1 MRSIIFDPFSGASG
15 DMILGTLISL
25 GADREK
31 VREIIESSVD
41 VSVRIDKANKRGI
54 SAVDVHIDVDH
65 EEHER
70 HYHEL
75 VDIVNNAGL
84 SPKVEHSALAIFE
97 IMAKAES
104 KVHGKSLDQLHFHE
118 VGQNDALADV
128 IGSCFAM
135 HEIGA
140 DAIYCLPI
148 NVGGGRVKAAHGS
161 MPVPAPATLE
171 ILQQTGL
178 TFYGLGNRELLTP
191 TGAAILGHFAKPIEN
206 LPRGKVLSIGYG
218 AGDADTEDPN
228 VLRSTLIDTEGDLSR
243 DSIEVLETNVDDVT
257 GEVLG
262 NLFEKLLSIGARDVA
277 IVPATM
283 KKGRT
288 GHIIKVITKPEHSA
302 NIAREI
308 MRETGTL
315 GIRVIPTKH
324 RYTAD
329 RRMDNVRIVIRG
341 KAYDIPVK
349 IAEDANGEI
358 LHISAEYEDCKRV
371 AKEWNLPL
379 KDIIRKVEE
388 EAWNIHG
395 PEDMF

>member
-1 MRSIIFDPFSGASG
+1 M
-15 DMILGTLISL
+15 
-25 GADREK
+25 
-31 VREIIESSVD
+31 
-41 VSVRIDKANKRGI
+41 
-54 SAVDVHIDVDH
+54 
-65 EEHER
+65 
-70 HYHEL
+70 
-75 VDIVNNAGL
+75 NAGL
-84 SPKVEHSALAIFE
+84 PPKVEHSVLAVFE
-97 IMAKAES
+97 LMGRAES
-104 KVHGKSLDQLHFHE
+104 KVHGESLDELHFHE

-178 TFYGLGNRELLTP
+178 VFYGSGKRELLTP
-191 TGAAILGHFAKPIEN
+191 TGAAILGHFARPIEN
-206 LPRGKVLSIGYG
+206 FPKGKVLSVGYG

-228 VLRSTLIDTEGDLSR
+228 VLRSTLINMEDDLSR

-302 NIAREI
+302 TIAREI

-329 RRMDNVRIVIRG
+329 RRMDSVKVIIRG
-341 KAYDIPVK
+341 KVYDIPVK
-349 IAEDANGEI
+349 IAEDHTGEI
-358 LHISAEYEDCKRV
+358 LHISAEYEDCKKV
-371 AKEWNLPL
+371 AKELDLPL
-379 KDIIRKVEE
+379 KNVIRKVEE
-388 EAWNIHG
+388 EAWNIYG
-395 PEDMF
+395 SGYLA

>member
-1 MRSIIFDPFSGASG
+1 MRAIIFDAFSGASG

-31 VREIIESSVD
+31 IRETIESAVD
-41 VSVRIDKANKRGI
+41 VSVRIGEANKRGI
-54 SAVDVHIDVDH
+54 SAVDVHIDVGH
-65 EEHER
+65 EEHAR
-70 HYHEL
+70 HYNDL
-75 VDIVNNAGL
+75 VDIVMKAGL
-84 SPKVEHSALAIFE
+84 PPKVEHSALAVFE
-97 IMAKAES
+97 LMGRAES
-104 KVHGKSLDQLHFHE
+104 TVHGESLEKLHFHE
-118 VGQNDALADV
+118 VGQKDALADV
-128 IGSCFAM
+128 IGSCYAM

-140 DAIYCLPI
+140 DAIFCLPV
-148 NVGGGRVKAAHGS
+148 NVGGGRVKAAHGY

-171 ILQQTGL
+171 ILRHTGL
-178 TFYGLGNRELLTP
+178 SFYGSGNRELLTP
-191 TGAAILGHFAKPIEN
+191 TGAAILGHFARSIESFPKGN
-206 LPRGKVLSIGYG
+206 VLSVGYG

-228 VLRSTLIDTEGDLSR
+228 VLRSTLINTEDDLSR

-277 IVPATM
+277 IIPATM

-302 NIAREI
+302 TIAREI

-329 RRMDNVRIVIRG
+329 RRMESVRVFIRG
-341 KAYDIPVK
+341 KAYDMPVK
-349 IAEDANGEI
+349 IAEDLNGEI
-358 LHISAEYEDCKRV
+358 LHISAEYEDCKLA
-371 AKEWNLPL
+371 AKEMNLPL

-388 EAWNIHG
+388 EAWNKHG
-395 PEDMF
+395 PADQL

>member
-1 MRSIIFDPFSGASG
+1 MRTIIFDAFSGASG

-25 GADREK
+25 GADGEK
-31 VREIIESSVD
+31 VRTVIESAVD
-41 VSVRIDKANKRGI
+41 VSVRIGQANKKGI
-54 SAVDVHIDVDH
+54 CAVDVHIGVDH
-65 EEHER
+65 EEHAR
-70 HYHEL
+70 HYEKL
-75 VDIVNNAGL
+75 VDIVRNAGL
-84 SPKVEHSALAIFE
+84 PARVEHSALAVFE
-97 IMAKAES
+97 LMAKAES
-104 KVHGKSLDQLHFHE
+104 KVHGESLEELHFHE

-140 DAIYCLPI
+140 DGIYCLPI
-148 NVGGGRVKAAHGS
+148 NVGGGRVKAVHGS

-171 ILQQTGL
+171 ILQLTGL
-178 TFYGLGNRELLTP
+178 SFYGSGNRELLTP
-191 TGAAILGHFAKPIEN
+191 TGAAILGHFARPVEN
-206 LPRGKVLSIGYG
+206 YPKGKVLSVGYG

-228 VLRSTLIDTEGDLSR
+228 VLRSTLIDTEDDLSR

-262 NLFEKLLSIGARDVA
+262 NLFEKLLSIGAKDVA

-288 GHIIKVITKPEHSA
+288 GHIIKVITRPEHSA
-302 NIAREI
+302 AIAREI

-329 RRMDNVRIVIRG
+329 RRMDSVRVVIWG

-349 IAEDANGEI
+349 IAEDHNGEI

-371 AKEWNLPL
+371 AKELNLPL
-379 KDIIRKVEE
+379 KDVIRKVEE
-388 EAWNIHG
+388 KAWNIHG
-395 PEDMF
+395 HDDLF

>member
-1 MRSIIFDPFSGASG
+1 MRTIIFDAFSGASG

-25 GADREK
+25 GADGEK
-31 VREIIESSVD
+31 VRTVIESAVD
-41 VSVRIDKANKRGI
+41 VSVRIGQANKKGI
-54 SAVDVHIDVDH
+54 CAVDVHIGVDH
-65 EEHER
+65 EEHAR
-70 HYHEL
+70 HYEEL
-75 VDIVNNAGL
+75 VDIVRNAGL
-84 SPKVEHSALAIFE
+84 PARVEHSALAVFE
-97 IMAKAES
+97 LMAKAES
-104 KVHGKSLDQLHFHE
+104 KVHGESLEELHFHE

-140 DAIYCLPI
+140 DGIYCLPI
-148 NVGGGRVKAAHGS
+148 NVGGGRVKAVHGS

-171 ILQQTGL
+171 ILQLTGL
-178 TFYGLGNRELLTP
+178 SFYGSGNRELLTP
-191 TGAAILGHFAKPIEN
+191 TGAAILGHFARPVEN
-206 LPRGKVLSIGYG
+206 YPKGKVLSVGYG

-228 VLRSTLIDTEGDLSR
+228 VLRSTLIDTEDDLSR

-262 NLFEKLLSIGARDVA
+262 NLFEKLLSIGAKDVA

-288 GHIIKVITKPEHSA
+288 GHIIKVITRPEHSA
-302 NIAREI
+302 AIAREI

-329 RRMDNVRIVIRG
+329 RRMDSVRVVIWG

-349 IAEDANGEI
+349 IAEDHNGEI

-371 AKEWNLPL
+371 AKELNLPL
-379 KDIIRKVEE
+379 KDVIRKVEE
-388 EAWNIHG
+388 KAWNIHG
-395 PEDMF
+395 HDDLF

>member
-1 MRSIIFDPFSGASG
+1 MRTMVFDAFSGASG

-25 GADREK
+25 GADGERI
-31 VREIIESSVD
+31 RQIIESAVD
-41 VSVRIDKANKRGI
+41 VSVRIEKVKKGGI
-54 SAVDVHIDVDH
+54 HAVDVHIDVEH
-65 EEHER
+65 EEHARRYED
-70 HYHEL
+70 L
-75 VDIVNNAGL
+75 VDIVQNAGL
-84 SPKVEHSALAIFE
+84 STKVEHSALAVFG

-104 KVHGKSLDQLHFHE
+104 EVHGESLKDLHFHE

-148 NVGGGRVKAAHGS
+148 NAGGGRVKAAHGS

-171 ILQQTGL
+171 ILRSSGL
-178 TFYGLGNRELLTP
+178 SFYGSGNRELLTP
-191 TGAAILGHFAKPIEN
+191 TGAAILSHFARPIEN
-206 LPRGKVLSIGYG
+206 YPSGKVLSIGYG
-218 AGDADTEDPN
+218 AGDADTDSPN
-228 VLRSTLIDTEGDLSR
+228 VLRSILIDTDDDISKE
-243 DSIEVLETNVDDVT
+243 SIEVLETNVDDVT

-262 NLFEKLLSIGARDVA
+262 NLFEKLLSMGAKDVA

-288 GHIIKVITKPEHSA
+288 GHIIKVITRSEHSA
-302 NIAREI
+302 VIAREI

-315 GIRVIPTKH
+315 GVRVIPTKH

-329 RRMDNVRIVIRG
+329 RRINSVRVIMWG
-341 KAYDIPVK
+341 KTYDMPVK
-349 IAEDANGEI
+349 ISEDRNGEI

-371 AKEWNLPL
+371 AKELNIPL
-379 KDIIRKVEE
+379 KDVIRKVEE
-388 EAWNIHG
+388 QAWNVHG
-395 PEDMF
+395 PHDRF

>member
-1 MRSIIFDPFSGASG
+1 
-15 DMILGTLISL
+15 
-25 GADREK
+25 
-31 VREIIESSVD
+31 
-41 VSVRIDKANKRGI
+41 
-54 SAVDVHIDVDH
+54 
-65 EEHER
+65 
-70 HYHEL
+70 
-75 VDIVNNAGL
+75 
-84 SPKVEHSALAIFE
+84 
-97 IMAKAES
+97 
-104 KVHGKSLDQLHFHE
+104 
-118 VGQNDALADV
+118 
-128 IGSCFAM
+128 
-135 HEIGA
+135 
-140 DAIYCLPI
+140 
-148 NVGGGRVKAAHGS
+148 
-161 MPVPAPATLE
+161 
-171 ILQQTGL
+171 
-178 TFYGLGNRELLTP
+178 
-191 TGAAILGHFAKPIEN
+191 
-206 LPRGKVLSIGYG
+206 
-218 AGDADTEDPN
+218 
-228 VLRSTLIDTEGDLSR
+228 
-243 DSIEVLETNVDDVT
+243 VLETNVDDVT

>member
-1 MRSIIFDPFSGASG
+1 MRTIIFDAFSGASG

-31 VREIIESSVD
+31 VREVIESSVD
-41 VSVRIDKANKRGI
+41 VSVRVGEANKRGI
-54 SAVDVHIDVDH
+54 CAVDVHIDVDH
-65 EEHER
+65 EEHAR
-70 HYHEL
+70 HYDEL
-75 VDIVNNAGL
+75 VSIVMNAGL
-84 SPKVEHSALAIFE
+84 PPKVEHSVLAVFE
-97 IMAKAES
+97 LMGRAES
-104 KVHGKSLDQLHFHE
+104 KVHGEPLDELHFHE

-178 TFYGLGNRELLTP
+178 VFYGSGKRELLTP
-191 TGAAILGHFAKPIEN
+191 TGAAILGHFARPIEN
-206 LPRGKVLSIGYG
+206 FPKGKVLSVGYG

-228 VLRSTLIDTEGDLSR
+228 VLRSTLINMEDDLSR

-277 IVPATM
+277 IIPATM

-302 NIAREI
+302 TIAREI

-329 RRMDNVRIVIRG
+329 RRMDSVKVIIRG
-341 KAYDIPVK
+341 KVYDIPVK
-349 IAEDANGEI
+349 IAEDHTGEI
-358 LHISAEYEDCKRV
+358 LHISAEYEDCKKV
-371 AKEWNLPL
+371 AKELDLPL
-379 KDIIRKVEE
+379 KNVIRKVEE
-388 EAWNIHG
+388 EAWNIYG
-395 PEDMF
+395 SGYLA

>member
-1 MRSIIFDPFSGASG
+1 MRTIIFDAFSGASG

-25 GADREK
+25 GVDREK
-31 VREIIESSVD
+31 VREVIESSVD
-41 VSVRIDKANKRGI
+41 VSVRVGEANKRGI
-54 SAVDVHIDVDH
+54 CAVDVHIDVDH
-65 EEHER
+65 EEHAR
-70 HYHEL
+70 HYDEL
-75 VDIVNNAGL
+75 VSIVMNAGL
-84 SPKVEHSALAIFE
+84 PPKVEHSVLAVFE
-97 IMAKAES
+97 LMGRAES
-104 KVHGKSLDQLHFHE
+104 KVHGEPLDELHFHE

-178 TFYGLGNRELLTP
+178 VFYGSGKRELLTP
-191 TGAAILGHFAKPIEN
+191 TGAAILGHFARPIEN
-206 LPRGKVLSIGYG
+206 FPKGKVLSVGYG

-228 VLRSTLIDTEGDLSR
+228 VLRSTLINMEDDLSR

-277 IVPATM
+277 IIPATM

-302 NIAREI
+302 TIAREI

-329 RRMDNVRIVIRG
+329 RRMDSVKVIIRG
-341 KAYDIPVK
+341 KVYDIPVK
-349 IAEDANGEI
+349 IAEDHTGEI
-358 LHISAEYEDCKRV
+358 LHISAEYEDCKKV
-371 AKEWNLPL
+371 AKELDLPL
-379 KDIIRKVEE
+379 KNVIRKVEE
-388 EAWNIHG
+388 EAWNIYG
-395 PEDMF
+395 SGYLA

>member
-1 MRSIIFDPFSGASG
+1 MRTIIFDAFSGASG

-25 GADREK
+25 GADRKK
-31 VREIIESSVD
+31 VREVIESSVD
-41 VSVRIDKANKRGI
+41 VSVRICEANKRGI
-54 SAVDVHIDVDH
+54 CAVDVHIDVDH
-65 EEHER
+65 EEHAR
-70 HYHEL
+70 HYGEL
-75 VDIVNNAGL
+75 VDIVMNTGL
-84 SPKVEHSALAIFE
+84 PPRVEHSALAVFE
-97 IMAKAES
+97 LMGRAES
-104 KVHGKSLDQLHFHE
+104 KIHGESLDELHFHE

-178 TFYGLGNRELLTP
+178 SFYGSGKRELLTP
-191 TGAAILGHFAKPIEN
+191 TGAAILGHFARPIEN
-206 LPRGKVLSIGYG
+206 FPKGKVLSVGYG

-228 VLRSTLIDTEGDLSR
+228 VLRSTLINMEDDLSK

-302 NIAREI
+302 TIAREI

-329 RRMDNVRIVIRG
+329 RRMDSVKVAIRD
-341 KAYDIPVK
+341 KVYDIPVK
-349 IAEDANGEI
+349 IAEDHTGEI
-358 LHISAEYEDCKRV
+358 LHISAEYEDCKKV
-371 AKEWNLPL
+371 AKELDLPL
-379 KDIIRKVEE
+379 KNIIRKVEE
-388 EAWNIHG
+388 EAWNIYG
-395 PEDMF
+395 PDDLV

>member
-1 MRSIIFDPFSGASG
+1 MRTIIFDAFSGASG

-25 GADREK
+25 GADGEK
-31 VREIIESSVD
+31 VRTVIESAVD
-41 VSVRIDKANKRGI
+41 VSVRIGQANKKGI
-54 SAVDVHIDVDH
+54 CAVDVHIGVDH
-65 EEHER
+65 EEHAR
-70 HYHEL
+70 HYEEL
-75 VDIVNNAGL
+75 VDIVRNAGL
-84 SPKVEHSALAIFE
+84 PARVEHSALAVFE
-97 IMAKAES
+97 LMAKAES
-104 KVHGKSLDQLHFHE
+104 KVHGEPLEELHFHE

-140 DAIYCLPI
+140 DGIYCLPI

-171 ILQQTGL
+171 ILQLTGL
-178 TFYGLGNRELLTP
+178 SFYGSGNRELLTP
-191 TGAAILGHFAKPIEN
+191 TGAAILGHFARPVEN
-206 LPRGKVLSIGYG
+206 YPKGKVLSVGYG

-228 VLRSTLIDTEGDLSR
+228 VLRSTLIDTEDDLSR

-262 NLFEKLLSIGARDVA
+262 NLFEKLLSIGAKDVA

-288 GHIIKVITKPEHSA
+288 GHIIKVITRPEHSA
-302 NIAREI
+302 AIAREI

-329 RRMDNVRIVIRG
+329 RRMDSVRVVIWG

-349 IAEDANGEI
+349 IAEDHNGEI

-371 AKEWNLPL
+371 AKELNLPL
-379 KDIIRKVEE
+379 KDVIRKVEE
-388 EAWNIHG
+388 KAWNIHG
-395 PEDMF
+395 HDDLF

>member
-1 MRSIIFDPFSGASG
+1 MKSIIFDAFSGASG

-31 VREIIESSVD
+31 VRDIIEASVD
-41 VSVRIDKANKRGI
+41 VSVRIDETNKKGI
-54 SAVDVHIDVDH
+54 SAVDVHIDVTH
-65 EEHER
+65 EQHER
-70 HYHEL
+70 HYNEL
-75 VDIVNNAGL
+75 VDIVTNAGL
-84 SPKVEHSALAIFE
+84 PLRVEQSALAVFE
-97 IMAKAES
+97 LMARAES
-104 KVHGKSLDQLHFHE
+104 KVHGESLDELHFHE

-140 DAIYCLPI
+140 DAVYCLPI
-148 NVGGGRVKAAHGS
+148 NVGGGKIKAAHGF

-171 ILQQTGL
+171 ILRQTGL
-178 TFYGLGNRELLTP
+178 VFYGAGDRELLTP
-191 TGAAILGHFAKPIEN
+191 TGAAILGHFARPVEN
-206 LPRGKVLSIGYG
+206 FPKGKVLSVGYG

-228 VLRSTLIDTEGDLSR
+228 VLRSTLVNTDDDLSK

-277 IVPATM
+277 IIPATM

-329 RRMDNVRIVIRG
+329 RRMENVRVHIRG
-341 KAYDIPVK
+341 KAYNMPVK
-349 IAEDANGEI
+349 IAEDRSGEI

-371 AKEWNLPL
+371 AKEWDLPL

-388 EAWNIHG
+388 EAWNIYG
-395 PEDMF
+395 SDNLI